1 MRRFVWLLL
10 LIVFVAFIFYNSSMP
25 AAESHRASELV
36 GSILTGMGKWFG
48 IDVPQQNLDYN
59 IRKLAH
65 FLEFAI
71 LGVILF
77 HAAGWGFV
85 ALYAWQA
92 RYAASV
98 TPGFDPTGSA
108 AYFALRP
115 SHLLSAR
122 PRPHHSLQKLSQAQ
136 VQNAGLS
143 FPQGRPLPHAPD
155 AHAGGEP
162 DRPHHCAGAAPER
175 GPHRGH
181 RPRA

>member
-71 LGVILF
+71 LGVILCN
-77 HAAGWGFV
+77 V
-85 ALYAWQA
+85 
-92 RYAASV
+92 YAAFGVSHRTATGYILFLGLAV
-98 TPGFDPTGSA
+98 AVSDELYSAACSGAQCLGYGRDPGFFRGL
-108 AYFALRP
+108 F
-115 SHLLSAR
+115 LS
-122 PRPHHSLQKLSQAQ
+122 
-136 VQNAGLS
+136 G
-143 FPQGRPLPHAPD
+143 
-155 AHAGGEP
+155 
-162 DRPHHCAGAAPER
+162 
-175 GPHRGH
+175 
-181 RPRA
+181 

>member
-71 LGVILF
+71 LGVILCN
-77 HAAGWGFV
+77 V
-85 ALYAWQA
+85 
-92 RYAASV
+92 YAAFGV
-98 TPGFDPTGSA
+98 
-108 AYFALRP
+108 
-115 SHLLSAR
+115 SHIQL
-122 PRPHHSLQKLSQAQ
+122 
-136 VQNAGLS
+136 
-143 FPQGRPLPHAPD
+143 HAPGRSALVTD
-155 AHAGGEP
+155 VILDFSGVFFIWLTREVWSWAK
-162 DRPHHCAGAAPER
+162 R
-175 GPHRGH
+175 
-181 RPRA
+181 

>member
-71 LGVILF
+71 LGVILCN
-77 HAAGWGFV
+77 V
-85 ALYAWQA
+85 
-92 RYAASV
+92 YAAFGQSSYSDRV
-98 TPGFDPTGSA
+98 YFVFRFGS
-108 AYFALRP
+108 
-115 SHLLSAR
+115 SS
-122 PRPHHSLQKLSQAQ
+122 
-136 VQNAGLS
+136 
-143 FPQGRPLPHAPD
+143 
-155 AHAGGEP
+155 
-162 DRPHHCAGAAPER
+162 
-175 GPHRGH
+175 
-181 RPRA
+181 

>member
-71 LGVILF
+71 LGVILCN
-77 HAAGWGFV
+77 V
-85 ALYAWQA
+85 
-92 RYAASV
+92 YAAFGVSQIKKTPEKSRITSV
-98 TPGFDPTGSA
+98 TK
-108 AYFALRP
+108 ALRP
-115 SHLLSAR
+115 GACSWIYS
-122 PRPHHSLQKLSQAQ
+122 SLTATAKPKNKIYP
-136 VQNAGLS
+136 VDV
-143 FPQGRPLPHAPD
+143 R
-155 AHAGGEP
+155 
-162 DRPHHCAGAAPER
+162 
-175 GPHRGH
+175 
-181 RPRA
+181 

>member
-71 LGVILF
+71 LGVILCN
-77 HAAGWGFV
+77 V
-85 ALYAWQA
+85 
-92 RYAASV
+92 YAALGVSHR
-98 TPGFDPTGSA
+98 TATGYILFLGLA
-108 AYFALRP
+108 AAVSDEYIQL
-115 SHLLSAR
+115 
-122 PRPHHSLQKLSQAQ
+122 
-136 VQNAGLS
+136 
-143 FPQGRPLPHAPD
+143 HAPGRSALVTD
-155 AHAGGEP
+155 VILDFSGVFFIWLTREVWSWAK
-162 DRPHHCAGAAPER
+162 R
-175 GPHRGH
+175 
-181 RPRA
+181 

>member
-71 LGVILF
+71 LGVILDF
-77 HAAGWGFV
+77 SGVFFIWLTREVWSWAK
-85 ALYAWQA
+85 
-92 RYAASV
+92 R
-98 TPGFDPTGSA
+98 
-108 AYFALRP
+108 
-115 SHLLSAR
+115 
-122 PRPHHSLQKLSQAQ
+122 
-136 VQNAGLS
+136 
-143 FPQGRPLPHAPD
+143 
-155 AHAGGEP
+155 
-162 DRPHHCAGAAPER
+162 
-175 GPHRGH
+175 
-181 RPRA
+181 